1 LFFGAS
7 SEHGRELHRFSKED
21 STGRG
26 VMRLVAD
33 IRRGPDSSDPKY
45 LQSCGGVLWFV
56 ANDGLR
62 GEELYASDGGLGY
75 LNRDSGD
82 TANNNVLYE
91 QRGEAGT
98 RLAKDIQPGKQSS
111 SPDHFVCLNNVLL
124 FAATDDVNGR
134 ELWRASWTDMT
145 DSSTLSV
152 ERVADIHQG
161 SGSSSPEYLS
171 VLKNVVYFAADD
183 GRVGR
188 ELWKTDGTPAGT
200 RLVADSRLGSL
211 GSAPRYLTLLDNKLF
226 YVARTA
232 DPADQVDRTI
242 EAPVST
248 RLWATDGSRANTRP
262 VFDETGNY
270 MDLDRMS
277 LDAGGGTLAT
287 LGNALYY
294 PARRGATRLD
304 GGLTK
309 GHSSQRKGKPQAFAV
324 HDADDD
330 VLTLC

>member
-1 LFFGAS
+1 
-7 SEHGRELHRFSKED
+7 
-21 STGRG
+21 
-26 VMRLVAD
+26 
-33 IRRGPDSSDPKY
+33 IR
-45 LQSCGGVLWFV
+45 
-56 ANDGLR
+56 
-62 GEELYASDGGLGY
+62 
-75 LNRDSGD
+75 
-82 TANNNVLYE
+82 
-91 QRGEAGT
+91 
-98 RLAKDIQPGKQSS
+98 PGKGSS
-111 SPDHFVCLNNVLL
+111 SPDHFVCLNNMLL
-124 FAATDDVNGR
+124 FAATSDDAGR
-134 ELWRASWTDMT
+134 ELWRASWTDVT

-152 ERVADIHQG
+152 QRVADIHQG
-161 SGSSSPEYLS
+161 SGSSSPEYLA

-188 ELWKTDGTPAGT
+188 ELWKTDGTKAGT

-242 EAPVST
+242 EAPVAS

-262 VFDETGNY
+262 VVDETGNY
-270 MDLDRMS
+270 MDLDRRS
-277 LDAGGGTLAT
+277 LDAGGGRLAT

-309 GHSSQRKGKPQAFAV
+309 GHSSVRKGKPQAFAV

-330 VLTLC
+330 ILTLVLDVLPREAGGLSLDVAP